1 MIETAI
7 DAALYFMSFMLF
19 PCRVLQEKSEE
30 FDTVL
35 LAIGRTGE
43 AQKLGLAEAG
53 VPWTFW
59 TDT

>member
-1 MIETAI
+1 MIFVLLHAI
-7 DAALYFMSFMLF
+7 SG
-19 PCRVLQEKSEE
+19 RVFQEKSEE

-53 VPWTFW
+53 VPWTF
-59 TDT
+59 

>member
-1 MIETAI
+1 MLLSFAI
-7 DAALYFMSFMLF
+7 YFMIFVLLHAIS
-19 PCRVLQEKSEE
+19 CRVFQEKSEE

-53 VPWTFW
+53 VPWTF
-59 TDT
+59 